1 MGKRVYQALKM
12 AISQWGFSWG
22 DHTILQDALWSRKEF
37 LAKDI

>member
-1 MGKRVYQALKM
+1 M

-22 DHTILQDALWSRKEF
+22 DHTVLQDALWSRKEEWGGS